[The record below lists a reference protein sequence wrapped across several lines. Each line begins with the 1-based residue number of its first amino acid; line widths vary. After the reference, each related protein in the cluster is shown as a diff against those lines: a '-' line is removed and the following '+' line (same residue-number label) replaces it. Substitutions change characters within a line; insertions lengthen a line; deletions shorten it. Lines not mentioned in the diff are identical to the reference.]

1 MNKRKVRF
9 WMIVVFVLL
18 IAGLLMGGLDI
29 FGLLPWQHG
38 KLYEDPRGRFTIET
52 DPSWEQVKTD
62 GRYVQFKVPDPA
74 MNMYLLV
81 LDAGTVDD
89 AFAQAIKVVGF
100 DPGLLG
106 GDNVTTF
113 GDWQAYQQSDSEGIS
128 YGLAGQIV
136 GANAFV
142 LMVKGDRPGVSPESA
157 SILRALAS
165 LKIASKEEIVI
176 ESYTD
181 LEALVRKEV
190 DRLAGS
196 MSIAI
201 VHGND
206 LVYTYAYGKADPVAG
221 IPADTQTIYSFG
233 SMTKVFTASALMQL
247 VEQGKVDLDAWPG
260 KYIPEFPKNWNVT
273 VRQLLD
279 HSACMPDSDRL
290 TNGLILVEPGE
301 TFAPYQ
307 EIFTSYVKDYPNLVC
322 EPGKTSVY
330 ANSHYLALARI
341 IEEVSG
347 EPYVTYVVD
356 HLLTPLAARSITFPF
371 VEADERYAKDQ
382 YPESKTAEFI
392 AQLNEYR
399 KPGQEALV
407 LQHGERFSTL
417 NDYQILP
424 PWGGLRGT
432 PSDVTHFLQMHLNGG
447 RYGDS
452 QILKPETVTAMQ
464 QMQTSTDGSPLG
476 FGLSWK
482 IGEDEFGSYY
492 YHVGDGAGSEAT
504 MRFYPDLNLGVVV
517 MANVRGYLR
526 DKIVAGLVN
535 AWMHQ
540 K

>member
-1 MNKRKVRF
+1 MNKRRARF
-9 WMIVVFVLL
+9 WIIGAAVLV
-18 IAGLLMGGLDI
+18 IAGLLMGGLGVLG
-29 FGLLPWQHG
+29 FLPWQSG
-38 KLYEDPRGRFTIET
+38 NLYEDPQGRFTIRI
-52 DPSWEQVKTD
+52 DPSWKQVQTD
-62 GRYVQFKVPDPA
+62 GSYAQFKVPDPA

-81 LDAGTVDD
+81 LHAGTVDD
-89 AFAQAIKVVGF
+89 AYAQAFKVVGF
-100 DPGLLG
+100 DPGLLV
-106 GDNVTTF
+106 GDSVTTF
-113 GDWQAYQQSDSEGIS
+113 GDWQAYQQTDAEGIT
-128 YGLAGQIV
+128 YGLVGQIV
-136 GANAFV
+136 GGNAYV
-142 LMVKGDRPGVSPESA
+142 MIVKGDRPGVSPENA
-157 SILRALAS
+157 NILHALAS
-165 LKIASKEEIVI
+165 LKITEKKEIVI
-176 ESYTD
+176 ESYAD
-181 LEALVRKEV
+181 LEAFVQKEV

-196 MSIAI
+196 MSIAV
-201 VHGND
+201 VHKD
-206 LVYTYAYGKADPVAG
+206 KIVYTYAYGKANPVAG

-260 KYIPEFPKNWNVT
+260 KYIPEFPEGWHVT

-279 HSACMPDSDRL
+279 HSACMAESSRL
-290 TNGLILVEPGE
+290 TNGLIAFKPGE
-301 TFAPYQ
+301 SFAPLE
-307 EIFTSYVKDYPNLVC
+307 EIFTAYVRDYPDLAC
-322 EPGKTSVY
+322 EPGKASVY
-330 ANSHYLALARI
+330 ANPHFLALARI

-371 VEADERYAKDQ
+371 VEADGRYAKDQ
-382 YPESKTAEFI
+382 YPEAKIGDLVAEVSD
-392 AQLNEYR
+392 YR
-399 KPGQEALV
+399 GPGQEALV

-417 NDYQILP
+417 GNYQILP

-447 RYGDS
+447 RYGDT
-452 QILKPETVTAMQ
+452 QILKPETVAAMQ

-476 FGLSWK
+476 FGLSWL
-482 IGEDEFGSYY
+482 IGKDEFGSYY

-517 MANVRGYLR
+517 MANVRGYQR